1 MRINFSKKWGVTHY
15 CFMQICLLYDLIE
28 DSSNP
33 FSCCIFFVLICCF
46 GWSFWRNSSLMHK
59 QWEREE
65 KRGARSLWFTF
76 LRTAALKQ
84 QYFQSSIVN
93 PVECTTWALR
103 KSSGLKCVWL
113 QIFWGTFNKV
123 KVSSESL
130 CLWQS
135 TYFVC
140 LLWKLRWK

>member
-1 MRINFSKKWGVTHY
+1 MRRDTLLFYANLFTVWLNRRQLESY
-15 CFMQICLLYDLIE
+15 QLLYFL
-28 DSSNP
+28 
-33 FSCCIFFVLICCF
+33 VLICCF

-59 QWEREE
+59 QWEKEE

-103 KSSGLKCVWL
+103 KSSSLKCVWL
-113 QIFWGTFNKV
+113 QILWGTFNKV
-123 KVSSESL
+123 KVSSGSL

-140 LLWKLRWK
+140 LPWKLIWK